1 MYIDQHF
8 LSAPVLFL
16 LVLRKIIDIGNQGAI
31 STGCPISV
39 AV

>member
-8 LSAPVLFL
+8 PSAPVLFL
-16 LVLRKIIDIGNQGAI
+16 LVPRKIIDINNQGTI
-31 STGCPISV
+31 STGSPISV